1 MSLIT
6 SVSVMIWL
14 VRSRGKIVACQ
25 FVIQACQRHLDDLM
39 AEKSKSFRYR
49 FDKDLAERAAKF
61 IQLLPH
67 TKGEWAFKRMP
78 ITLEPW
84 QLFVICCA
92 FGWVN
97 KGSRLRRFR
106 EVYTEIPRKNGKSAI
121 SAGVALYCFACDN
134 EFGAEVYSG
143 ATTEKQAWEVFRPAR
158 LMCKRTPMLTEA
170 FGIEVN
176 ASNMN
181 RPEDGARFE
190 PLIGNPG
197 DGSSPHCAVVDE
209 YHEHAT
215 DALYTT
221 MLTGMGAR
229 RQPLMWAITTA
240 GYNIEGPCYDKR
252 REVIEMLNGSVCGNT
267 VYGYKAPHKTG
278 AGIGVLVNRM
288 ATYDAPSVFFYVVGL
303 THPFFGRWCIIQ
315 RLCQSMVAQAGA
327 SSEAPVS
334 IRAGYA
340 NPVWATTSEIGV
352 SGGSVTCYRMEA
364 ATCWLLPLP
373 KNRNLSGLSPQ
384 FAAIARQLPPK
395 FIILLS
401 SLNAM
406 LAVLWC
412 AITSA
417 FLLVVSAWRWLMIK
431 TYDVHMDPRTT
442 SRAY

>member
-1 MSLIT
+1 MILNEPAAQKEAFNLASLLTNVNPYNLIKPKVANGCLLSIVMVNGLAKHSLNLTKPDIHARGMTTNDDILNQKIIT
-6 SVSVMIWL
+6 SKKLIVGNKFPLLAGGMNWIATV
-14 VRSRGKIVACQ
+14 VNRSTSTFETNTRALEDFLGVVTREGEFSESIK
-25 FVIQACQRHLDDLM
+25 
-39 AEKSKSFRYR
+39 KS
-49 FDKDLAERAAKF
+49 
-61 IQLLPH
+61 LP
-67 TKGEWAFKRMP
+67 
-78 ITLEPW
+78 L
-84 QLFVICCA
+84 
-92 FGWVN
+92 
-97 KGSRLRRFR
+97 
-106 EVYTEIPRKNGKSAI
+106 
-121 SAGVALYCFACDN
+121 
-134 EFGAEVYSG
+134 
-143 ATTEKQAWEVFRPAR
+143 
-158 LMCKRTPMLTEA
+158 
-170 FGIEVN
+170 
-176 ASNMN
+176 
-181 RPEDGARFE
+181 
-190 PLIGNPG
+190 
-197 DGSSPHCAVVDE
+197 
-209 YHEHAT
+209 
-215 DALYTT
+215 
-221 MLTGMGAR
+221 
-229 RQPLMWAITTA
+229 
-240 GYNIEGPCYDKR
+240 
-252 REVIEMLNGSVCGNT
+252 CGNT

-395 FIILLS
+395 FIILLP

-417 FLLVVSAWRWLMIK
+417 FLLVVSAWRWHMIK
-431 TYDVHMDPRTT
+431 TYDVHMDPLERTSQIIT
-442 SRAY
+442 LTEVINDILVSNSPSRDERLKALLAILDLAVRDVHFLLEGGEMPGKTGATNE

>member
-1 MSLIT
+1 MILNEPAAQKEAFNLASLLTNVNPYNLIKPKVANGCLLSIVMVNDLAKLSLNLTKPDIHARGMTTNDDILNQEIIT
-6 SVSVMIWL
+6 SKKLIVGNKFPLLAGGMNWIATV
-14 VRSRGKIVACQ
+14 VNRSTSTFATNTRA
-25 FVIQACQRHLDDLM
+25 LEDLLGVVTR
-39 AEKSKSFRYR
+39 EGEYSESIKKS
-49 FDKDLAERAAKF
+49 
-61 IQLLPH
+61 LP
-67 TKGEWAFKRMP
+67 
-78 ITLEPW
+78 L
-84 QLFVICCA
+84 
-92 FGWVN
+92 
-97 KGSRLRRFR
+97 
-106 EVYTEIPRKNGKSAI
+106 
-121 SAGVALYCFACDN
+121 
-134 EFGAEVYSG
+134 
-143 ATTEKQAWEVFRPAR
+143 
-158 LMCKRTPMLTEA
+158 
-170 FGIEVN
+170 
-176 ASNMN
+176 
-181 RPEDGARFE
+181 
-190 PLIGNPG
+190 
-197 DGSSPHCAVVDE
+197 
-209 YHEHAT
+209 
-215 DALYTT
+215 
-221 MLTGMGAR
+221 
-229 RQPLMWAITTA
+229 
-240 GYNIEGPCYDKR
+240 
-252 REVIEMLNGSVCGNT
+252 CGNT

-395 FIILLS
+395 FIILLP

-431 TYDVHMDPRTT
+431 TYDVHMDPLERTSQIIT
-442 SRAY
+442 LTEVINDILVSNSPSRDERLKALLAILDLAVRDVHFLLEGGEMPGKTGATNE